1 MSQGDPSA
9 GKKVKISIKRPKIAP
24 LPATDEADEH
34 SSIPPLQGS
43 SSSFPHGAPDQ
54 DAMRV
59 GKIKLTRKRS
69 GGGASEGIA
78 DPQGDPMST
87 ISTEPARLKRARQPS
102 KSSRDGDYEY
112 EALNAAGGD
121 FGAEADLDDPDM
133 LEDYD
138 DDYDVLGKPRRAKGT
153 RQRGCARGQV
163 SQGCEGAGDR

>member
-1 MSQGDPSA
+1 
-9 GKKVKISIKRPKIAP
+9 
-24 LPATDEADEH
+24 
-34 SSIPPLQGS
+34 
-43 SSSFPHGAPDQ
+43 
-54 DAMRV
+54 
-59 GKIKLTRKRS
+59 
-69 GGGASEGIA
+69 
-78 DPQGDPMST
+78 MST

-112 EALNAAGGD
+112 EALNVAGGD

-138 DDYDVLGKPRRAKGT
+138 DDYDVLGKPRRAKGA